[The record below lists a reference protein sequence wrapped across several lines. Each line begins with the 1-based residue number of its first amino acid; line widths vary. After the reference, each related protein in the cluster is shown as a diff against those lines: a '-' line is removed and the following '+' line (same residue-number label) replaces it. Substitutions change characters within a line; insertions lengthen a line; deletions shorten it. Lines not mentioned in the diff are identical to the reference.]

1 MQRRAP
7 ADSGD
12 APRGQIV
19 FRYLGRCPDR
29 DYARVR
35 PCCLRP
41 RQDTSGAGFPTT
53 TRRPGTI
60 LRVKPGRVAVVV
72 ALSLL
77 AGACHDGTSDKQTAD
92 AALQRGLH
100 AQTSGDTQA
109 AVGDY
114 LDVLSVE
121 PRNKYALYNLGL
133 IAQQRGDA
141 ASAETYYRQAIDADP
156 DYEPALFNLA
166 IVRANAG
173 ATQEAAD
180 LYQRVIQVNPKN
192 AKAYFNLGVLLA
204 NAGDQRGG
212 AREVAKAIGL
222 DPSLSKSLPSASSS
236 PSP

>member
-1 MQRRAP
+1 M
-7 ADSGD
+7 GIT
-12 APRGQIV
+12 RG
-19 FRYLGRCPDR
+19 L
-29 DYARVR
+29 R

-41 RQDTSGAGFPTT
+41 GEDTRGRCLPTT
-53 TRRPGTI
+53 GRGPGSI
-60 LRVKPGRVAVVV
+60 LLVKPDRVVAVL

-77 AGACHDGTSDKQTAD
+77 IGGCHGGTSDQQAAD
-92 AALQRGLH
+92 AALQRGLR

-133 IAQQRGDA
+133 IAQRKGDA
-141 ASAETYYRQAIDADP
+141 ASAETYYRQSIDVDP

-166 IVRANAG
+166 IVRGTVG
-173 ATQEAAD
+173 ATQDAAD
-180 LYQRVIQVNPKN
+180 LYRRVIQVNPKN
-192 AKAYFNLGVLLA
+192 AKAHFNLGVLLA

-212 AREVAKAIGL
+212 AREVAKAIAL
-222 DPSLSKSLPSASSS
+222 DPSLSKSLPGATSS

>member
-1 MQRRAP
+1 MGRSS
-7 ADSGD
+7 SGVS
-12 APRGQIV
+12 AGA
-19 FRYLGRCPDR
+19 PDR

-53 TRRPGTI
+53 TRRAGTI

-77 AGACHDGTSDKQTAD
+77 AGACHDGPSDQQTAD
-92 AALQRGLH
+92 GALQRGLH

-141 ASAETYYRQAIDADP
+141 GSAETYYRQAIDVDP
-156 DYEPALFNLA
+156 DFEPALFNLA
-166 IVRANAG
+166 VMRANAG
-173 ATQEAAD
+173 ATKEATD
-180 LYQRVIQVNPKN
+180 LYQRVIQLNPKN
-192 AKAYFNLGVLLA
+192 AKAHFNLGVLLA
-204 NAGDQRGG
+204 NAGDKRGG
-212 AREVAKAIGL
+212 AKEVAKAIAL
-222 DPSLSKSLPSASSS
+222 DPSLGSGLPGGTNSPSVTSS